1 MDYGHFE
8 VSARRNSHLLHVCL
22 VSFAAGHL
30 EMIVS
35 RDFALIFCRKE
46 QKGREDV

>member
-8 VSARRNSHLLHVCL
+8 VSPRRSLHLLHVCL

-30 EMIVS
+30 ERIIS